1 MCPARVMWGLR
12 SVPSLCSPPQS
23 PPGSLAQADWPGSLP
38 GEAPVGARNWCPEKT
53 ANPPP
58 QPGIPTDILGA
69 ARTTSGGGEGPK
81 CSGS

>member
-1 MCPARVMWGLR
+1 MLCAPHGLCGGCPQYLLCAARH
-12 SVPSLCSPPQS
+12 SL
-23 PPGSLAQADWPGSLP
+23 LQADWPGSLP
-38 GEAPVGARNWCPEKT
+38 GEAPVGARNWCPGKT

-58 QPGIPTDILGA
+58 QPGIPKDILGA